1 MKKYTVRIKMIISEI
16 ELTEL
21 EKCLIRFS
29 YSYLE
34 INKILHKTK

>member
-1 MKKYTVRIKMIISEI
+1 MKKYTVRIKMIITEI
-16 ELTEL
+16 NLIEL
-21 EKCLIRFS
+21 EKYLNRFC